1 MFSHMQQHSVQ
12 ELHFCQQGPLNAVVA
27 LHNLRLGPA
36 LGGCRFIE
44 YSNSDLAIT
53 DALRLARGMS
63 YKAAL
68 AHVPQGGGK
77 AVIMKPKGEF
87 DRVEMFKLFG
97 QFVESLSGRYITAM
111 DSGTQVKDMDII
123 RSQTTY
129 VSSSSNIGDPSPTT
143 AQGVFLGI
151 QDAVQFCLGK
161 PLKNLTVAIQGLGHV
176 GFALAQHLHNAGAKL
191 IVCDVDAKKVQ
202 QAQQLFAAKAVA
214 VDEIYQQNCDVFS
227 PCGLGGILNEDTLK
241 KLDCKIIAGCA
252 NNQLSEEHIAQNI
265 HESGRLYVP
274 DYVINSGGLI
284 FASSR
289 YRGLNHQQIQHEVH
303 KLKDTLNKIFV
314 LSKQK
319 NQSCHDIANEMAE
332 HILYGPHFDPK
343 NDDSETHDWNVKE
356 AV

>member
-1 MFSHMQQHSVQ
+1 MFDLMQHHDVQ
-12 ELHFCQQGPLNAVVA
+12 ELHFCQKGPLNAVIA

-44 YSNSDLAIT
+44 YSDSDHAII
-53 DALRLARGMS
+53 DAVRLAKGMS

-77 AVIMKPKGEF
+77 SVIMKPKGEF
-87 DRVEMFKLFG
+87 DRAELFRLFG

-143 AQGVFLGI
+143 AQGVLLGL
-151 QDAVQFCLGK
+151 QTAVQFSLNK
-161 PLKNLTVAIQGLGHV
+161 PLKNITVAIQGLGHV
-176 GFALAQHLHNAGAKL
+176 GFALAQHLHQAGAKL
-191 IVCDVDAKKVQ
+191 IVCDVDIKKVE
-202 QAQQLFAAKAVA
+202 QAQALFKAKAVA
-214 VDEIYQQNCDVFS
+214 VEDIYKQSCHVFS
-227 PCGLGGILNEDTLK
+227 PCGLGGVLNEKTLDQ
-241 KLDCKIIAGCA
+241 LDCQVIAGCA
-252 NNQLSEEHIAQNI
+252 NNQLAQENI
-265 HESGRLYVP
+265 GEKLHASGRLYVP

-303 KLKDTLNKIFV
+303 KLTDTLNKIFV

-319 NQSCHDIANEMAE
+319 NKPCHEIANQMAE
-332 HILYGPHFDPK
+332 HILYAPY
-343 NDDSETHDWNVKE
+343 DSMQE

>member
-1 MFSHMQQHSVQ
+1 MFDLMQHHDVQ
-12 ELHFCQQGPLNAVVA
+12 ELHFCQKGPLNAVIA

-44 YSNSDLAIT
+44 YSDSDQAIT
-53 DALRLARGMS
+53 DAVRLAKGMS

-77 AVIMKPKGEF
+77 SVIMKPKGEF
-87 DRVEMFKLFG
+87 DRIEIFRLFG

-111 DSGTQVKDMDII
+111 DSGTQVKDMDMI

-143 AQGVFLGI
+143 AQGVMLGL
-151 QDAVQFCLGK
+151 QSAVQFSLNK
-161 PLKNLTVAIQGLGHV
+161 PLNKITVAIQGLGHV
-176 GFALAQHLHNAGAKL
+176 GFALAQHLHQAGAQL
-191 IVCDVDAKKVQ
+191 IVCDVDNKKVE
-202 QAQQLFAAKAVA
+202 QAQALFNAQAVA
-214 VDEIYQQNCDVFS
+214 VDEIYKQPCDVFS
-227 PCGLGGILNEDTLK
+227 PCGLGGILNETSIDL
-241 KLDCKIIAGCA
+241 LDCKVIAGCA
-252 NNQLSEEHIAQNI
+252 NNQLANESIGNKL
-265 HESGRLYVP
+265 HESDRLYVP

-303 KLKDTLNKIFV
+303 KLTDTLNKIFV

-319 NQSCHDIANEMAE
+319 NKPCHEIANQMAE
-332 HILYGPHFDPK
+332 HILYARYD
-343 NDDSETHDWNVKE
+343 NMQE